1 MEAMEDENSKIQEEV
16 PAMESEISRLQTQLV
31 EAIRKTRVLTIYKA
45 ADPESTVS
53 YFNHYFETY

>member
-31 EAIRKTRVLTIYKA
+31 EA
-45 ADPESTVS
+45 
-53 YFNHYFETY
+53 